1 MTEFRL
7 YFSDSDEA
15 HAAQSLG
22 FSARIAANRASN
34 TRWSRRP
41 PSAAGIRRTS
51 SRGDGARRRRPPTG
65 PALRRARC

>member
-22 FSARIAANRASN
+22 FSARIAAN
-34 TRWSRRP
+34 P
-41 PSAAGIRRTS
+41 G
-51 SRGDGARRRRPPTG
+51 
-65 PALRRARC
+65 